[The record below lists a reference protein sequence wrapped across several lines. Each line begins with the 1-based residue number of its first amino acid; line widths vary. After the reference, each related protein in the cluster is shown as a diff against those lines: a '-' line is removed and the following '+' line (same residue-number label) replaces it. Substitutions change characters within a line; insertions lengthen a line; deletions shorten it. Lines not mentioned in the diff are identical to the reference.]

1 MSAFYKFLYQ
11 VYKLPWVVTRPITL
25 SICLLLLKEDQLL
38 LVKPTYMNGWYLLGG
53 GVKRNE
59 SLEQAARREAREEIG
74 GELGRLELA
83 GLYARFHDFKSDH
96 IALFRCSD
104 FTYTGKHD
112 FEIEQIAFFPVD
124 RLPAD
129 LDPSQRRK
137 IQETL
142 SDVESNL
149 HLGYW

>member
-1 MSAFYKFLYQ
+1 MSAFKKFLYQ
-11 VYKLPWVVTRPITL
+11 VYKLPWVVTRPVTL
-25 SICLLLLKEDQLL
+25 SICLLLIKEDQLL

-59 SLEQAARREAREEIG
+59 SLEQAARREAKEEIG
-74 GELGRLELA
+74 GELGKLELV
-83 GLYARFHDFKSDH
+83 GLYSRFHDFKSDH

-104 FTYTGKHD
+104 FTYTGQHD
-112 FEIEQIAFFPVD
+112 FEIEQISFFPLD

-142 SDVESNL
+142 SDVKSTLNA
-149 HLGYW
+149 GSW